1 MELYVKTR
9 KEWRGW
15 LEKNHSNTEKVWL
28 VFYKKISGK
37 GSISYDD
44 AVEEALCFGWIDGKI
59 KKINEDYY
67 VRLFTPR
74 NPRSRWSNINIERAR
89 MLIGK
94 NLMKPVG
101 LLAYQ
106 KVLDKPELAYEI
118 INDGEPDVPE
128 DLMKALENNSLAH
141 GNFMKF
147 SSANRRLYILWLNQA
162 KRDATRI
169 SRIEKIVQY
178 SEQNKKPGMI

>member
-1 MELYVKTR
+1 MELYVKTPE
-9 KEWRGW
+9 EWRRW

-37 GSISYDD
+37 VSISYDA

-74 NPRSRWSNINIERAR
+74 NPKSRWSKINIERVR
-89 MLIGK
+89 KLIGK
-94 NLMKPVG
+94 NLMKPAG

-106 KVLDKPELAYEI
+106 NVLDKPELAYEI
-118 INDGEPDVPE
+118 INDGEPIIPE
-128 DLMKALENNSLAH
+128 DLMKALENNSLAQV
-141 GNFMKF
+141 NFMKF
-147 SSANRRLYILWLNQA
+147 SLTNRRLYILWLNQA

-169 SRIEKIVQY
+169 ARIEKIVQY
-178 SEQNKKPGMI
+178 SEQNKKPGI

>member
-9 KEWRGW
+9 EEWGEW
-15 LEKNHSNTEKVWL
+15 LEKNHLTKETVWL

-37 GSISYDD
+37 ETISYDD

-74 NPRSRWSNINIERAR
+74 RPNSRWSTLNIERVR
-89 MLIGK
+89 KLSGK
-94 NLMKPVG
+94 NMMRPEG

-106 KVLDKPELAYEI
+106 YVLDRPELAYEI
-118 INDGEPDVPE
+118 IKEGEPDIPV
-128 DLMKALENNSLAH
+128 DLLKALENNLTALD
-141 GNFMKF
+141 NFMKF
-147 SSANRRLYILWLNQA
+147 SIASRRLYILWLNQA
-162 KRDATRI
+162 KRDTTRI
-169 SRIEKIVQY
+169 SRITKIVQF
-178 SEQNKKPGMI
+178 SEKNEKPGMM